1 MKTSKKT
8 RRYIE
13 IAKKA
18 ALNNQSKFRHGAV
31 LVKGGSIINTASN
44 KQKYNS
50 FGNRFRNT
58 YTCGHATHHAEL
70 SCILGIDK
78 NKTHGATMYVAR
90 INNQGEFRNS
100 RPCPMCQEV
109 LKFVGVKRVVF
120 TKNDGQVGL
129 CKI

>member
-1 MKTSKKT
+1 
-8 RRYIE
+8 
-13 IAKKA
+13 
-18 ALNNQSKFRHGAV
+18 
-31 LVKGGSIINTASN
+31 
-44 KQKYNS
+44 
-50 FGNRFRNT
+50 
-58 YTCGHATHHAEL
+58 
-70 SCILGIDK
+70 
-78 NKTHGATMYVAR
+78 MYVAR